1 MDPPSLMD
9 LVISCLA
16 KPNYKSLV
24 VNNELGGNQ
33 DESVEQSSK
42 FLVNISGYYMKVDD
56 YQTLNELRFAI
67 VERIEQGV
75 KFRELLVA
83 RLSEL
88 DQDMNTA
95 LPQDGRQFVE
105 DLKPKIKELATLL
118 DTAIVPLPSYGG
130 RRNFRRYSRRKRR

>member
-1 MDPPSLMD
+1 
-9 LVISCLA
+9 
-16 KPNYKSLV
+16 
-24 VNNELGGNQ
+24 
-33 DESVEQSSK
+33 
-42 FLVNISGYYMKVDD
+42 MKVDD